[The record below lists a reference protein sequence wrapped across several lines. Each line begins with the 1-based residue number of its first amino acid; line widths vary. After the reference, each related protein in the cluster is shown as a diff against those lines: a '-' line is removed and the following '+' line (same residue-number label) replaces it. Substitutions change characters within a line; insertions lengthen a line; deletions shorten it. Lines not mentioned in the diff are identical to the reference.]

1 MHSYLRTV
9 AAVVVGILLSV
20 ALVLGVVYLRWGRPP
35 AVHRGSILE
44 QPVSG
49 AIPEYPPGGYTSGLF
64 AFSGPSLHTILRN
77 LRNAAADDRI
87 RGVLLVLDHP
97 GDGYAA
103 LDEIRTAL
111 AGVRAAG
118 KPVWAWSDNL
128 GFKDLYLASACDSFF
143 VHPAAYVDLG
153 GMFAGS
159 IHVAAALEK
168 LGIQPQVSRIESYKS
183 AAEMVTRTD
192 LSPQAKEMLA
202 WIEGDIFPRVVDATA
217 GGLGVDRET
226 LLGAMTEAV
235 PLPGVLVEE
244 GIADG
249 VRYRD
254 EMDAALSPEPGK
266 RPRLVPAA
274 DYRGIDPPGGK
285 KGKTIAVVHAQGLI
299 TGEESGWDP
308 FLGPVMGYRSVVDDL
323 RRALLDKDVVGV
335 IFRVDSRGGE
345 SITSDRIGRMVEVVN
360 REKPVV
366 VSMVDV
372 AASGGYTI
380 SYRARALIA
389 GPNTLTGSIGIITG
403 KFVLTDFYAKLG
415 ITVDGVGTGPN
426 PDFYSP
432 YRAWTP
438 EEMGKVRDREWA
450 SYRAWIAD
458 IARCRKMEPAA
469 VDSVGRGRVW
479 TGAQALDRGLID
491 GLGGLEAAVAAV
503 REAAGLAPGERVQL
517 VDYPRP
523 EGFWGGILGVNL
535 EAAPGR
541 ALAAWIGRSMGR
553 VASLRRERL
562 ELLGL
567 PVP

>member
-1 MHSYLRTV
+1 MHSFLRVV
-9 AAVVVGILLSV
+9 AAVAAGILLV
-20 ALVLGVVYLRWGRPP
+20 TALLLGAVYLRWGRPP
-35 AVHRGSILE
+35 SVPGGSILE

-49 AIPEYPPGGYTSGLF
+49 PIPEYPPNGAVSGLF
-64 AFSGPSLHTILRN
+64 AYSGPTLHSILGN

-97 GDGYAA
+97 GDGFAA
-103 LDEIRTAL
+103 LEEIRTAVQ
-111 AGVRAAG
+111 AVRGAG

-153 GMFAGS
+153 GMYAGS
-159 IHVAAALEK
+159 LHVAEALRK
-168 LGIQPQVSRIESYKS
+168 LGIRPQVSRIESYKS
-183 AAEMVTRTD
+183 AAEMVTRSD

-202 WIEGDIFPRVVDATA
+202 WIQEDIFPRVLEATA
-217 GGLGVDRET
+217 VGLGVDRET
-226 LLGAMTEAV
+226 LLAAMTEAV
-235 PLPGVLVEE
+235 PLPGVLLEQ

-254 EMDAALSPEPGK
+254 EMDGALAPKPGE
-266 RPRLVPAA
+266 RPRLVAAA
-274 DYRGIDPPGGK
+274 DYRRIGPPGGR
-285 KGKTIAVVHAQGLI
+285 KGKKIAVVHAQGLI
-299 TGEESGWDP
+299 TGEESGRDP
-308 FLGPVMGYRSVVDDL
+308 FLGPVMGYRSVVADL
-323 RRALLDKDVVGV
+323 RRALRDKDVIGV
-335 IFRVDSRGGE
+335 VFRVDSRGGE
-345 SITSDRIGRMVEVVN
+345 SITSDRIGRMVEVVD
-360 REKPVV
+360 RKKPVV

-372 AASGGYTI
+372 AASGGYTV
-380 SYRARALIA
+380 SYRARTLLA
-389 GPNTLTGSIGIITG
+389 GANTITGSIGIITG

-432 YRAWTP
+432 FRDWSP

-458 IARCRKMEPAA
+458 IARCRKLEPAA

-491 GLGGLEAAVAAV
+491 GLGGLDDAVAAV
-503 REAAGLAPGERVQL
+503 RQAAGLAPGDRVQL

-523 EGFWGGILGVNL
+523 EGFWENLLGLDPTTVP
-535 EAAPGR
+535 EH
-541 ALAAWIGRSMGR
+541 ALTAWLGRSMGR
-553 VASLRRERL
+553 MESLRGERL
-562 ELLGL
+562 QLLSL